1 MPVDRLT
8 GGAAMVGRRHDR
20 RPGVGG
26 AAGRAVDGF
35 LDRILGGWGS
45 PMNAWKKP
53 WRTLGIPVIAVLI
66 NAAVIGIVLVKM
78 PPLVGDGPATWPN
91 SPLALRPKATVG
103 EGTGKLSRQG
113 EGTPQGEPARTSR
126 KARGESAREGLAKE
140 GARPGRDQTD

>member
-26 AAGRAVDGF
+26 AAGRTVDRF

-45 PMNAWKKP
+45 PMNAWKKL

-66 NAAVIGIVLVKM
+66 NAAVIGMVLVKM
-78 PPLVGDGPATWPN
+78 PPPVRDGPATRPN
-91 SPLALRPKATVG
+91 SPLASRPKATVG
-103 EGTGKLSRQG
+103 EGTGKLARQG
-113 EGTPQGEPARTSR
+113 AETPQREPARTSR
-126 KARGESAREGLAKE
+126 KARGEPDREGA
-140 GARPGRDQTD
+140 A